1 MFIGAKYK
9 LHDER
14 LRINSALGFNTI
26 EIRDRAVFR
35 KHIKDNKHESYDKIE
50 VYDYML
56 YCIVDGDDTAEIL
69 EDELS
74 SEIVSGIYKY
84 AGIYKHG
91 IA

>member
-35 KHIKDNKHESYDKIE
+35 KHIKDKIE

-56 YCIVDGDDTAEIL
+56 HCLVDGDDTAEIL

-84 AGIYKHG
+84 GG
-91 IA
+91 ERSV

>member
-9 LHDER
+9 LSE
-14 LRINSALGFNTI
+14 NSENRSSLGFKII

-35 KHIKDNKHESYDKIE
+35 KHIKNKIE

-56 YCIVDGDDTAEIL
+56 YCIVDKNDTAEIL

-84 AGIYKHG
+84 GG
-91 IA
+91 ERSV

>member
-9 LHDER
+9 LNEDSDTR
-14 LRINSALGFNTI
+14 SLLGFKII

-35 KHIKDNKHESYDKIE
+35 KHIKDKIE

>member
-35 KHIKDNKHESYDKIE
+35 KHIKDKIE

-56 YCIVDGDDTAEIL
+56 YCIVDGNDTAEIL

-84 AGIYKHG
+84 GG
-91 IA
+91 ERSV

>member
-9 LHDER
+9 LSENGENR
-14 LRINSALGFNTI
+14 SSLGFKII

-56 YCIVDGDDTAEIL
+56 YCIVDGNDTAEIL

-84 AGIYKHG
+84 EGERSV
-91 IA
+91 

>member
-9 LHDER
+9 LSE
-14 LRINSALGFNTI
+14 NSENRSSLGFKII

-56 YCIVDGDDTAEIL
+56 YCIVDENDTAEIL

-84 AGIYKHG
+84 EGERSV
-91 IA
+91 

>member
-9 LHDER
+9 LNE
-14 LRINSALGFNTI
+14 NSDTKSSLGFKTI
-26 EIRDRAVFR
+26 EIRERAVFR
-35 KHIKDNKHESYDKIE
+35 KHIYEDNKHESYDKIE